1 MTSANVSKVTAGMTV
16 PTSASKKSGKDEQEA
31 VDFMSMLGNFAVN
44 NSQQNNPVT
53 FQVSDSASNKTAEY
67 EKLSTKDDRIP
78 KVIGKTDDADMQK
91 VDQAVEEFAKEV
103 QQEVKELLGVDDAQ
117 LEAAM
122 KELGLT
128 YQDLM
133 DPANLA
139 NLVMNLTGEED
150 QLGLLM
156 NADFQELMQDVEVLS
171 KNLLQELGMTPQEAA
186 EVFTQLE
193 QNAAQIT
200 DTEEIPQQITEE
212 VPRQITDTEEV
223 PQQIKEQEP
232 QQITEEVPRQIAD
245 TEEVPQQ
252 MQEVTDAQADVS
264 KVQQTDDT
272 QITEQKSQVEGLTE
286 TDAAATESVES
297 DVSVQNAEEPVVQE
311 VRVESDQTAS
321 QQEGQQEEA
330 PENSMTT
337 EDESSLLQQNDTTE
351 KSIFTEHTF
360 QQTVQTIRTDN
371 VTAAPTT
378 AAPQNVVF
386 DTLDVIR
393 QVSEFTRVMYQ
404 GDTTSMEMQLNP
416 ENLGKIYVQVTAKEG
431 VVTAHLAVQNE
442 IVKEALENQTIQLRE
457 NMNQQG
463 IKVEAVEVTIA
474 SHEFERNLEQNQQGS
489 AQDEQREQASKSSRR
504 NISMNQ
510 LDELSGL
517 MSEEE
522 MLVAKIMR
530 DNGNSVDFTA

>member
-1 MTSANVSKVTAGMTV
+1 MNSENVSKETAGMTV

-44 NSQQNNPVT
+44 HSQQNNPVT
-53 FQVSDSASNKTAEY
+53 FQVSDSTSNKTVEY

-78 KVIGKTDDADMQK
+78 KVTGKTDDADMQK

-133 DPANLA
+133 DPVNLA

-156 NADFQELMQDVEVLS
+156 NADFQELMQNVEVLS

-186 EVFTQLE
+186 EVFAQLE
-193 QNAAQIT
+193 QNAAQI
-200 DTEEIPQQITEE
+200 
-212 VPRQITDTEEV
+212 
-223 PQQIKEQEP
+223 
-232 QQITEEVPRQIAD
+232 

-252 MQEVTDAQADVS
+252 MQEVTDTQADVLQ
-264 KVQQTDDT
+264 VQQTDDV
-272 QITEQKSQVEGLTE
+272 QITEQKSQVTGLTE
-286 TDAAATESVES
+286 TNAAATESVES
-297 DVSVQNAEEPVVQE
+297 DGNVQNVEETVSQE
-311 VRVESDQTAS
+311 VRVENDQTAS

-337 EDESSLLQQNDTTE
+337 EDDASLLQQNDTTE

-371 VTAAPTT
+371 ITAAPTT
-378 AAPQNVVF
+378 AVPQNVVF
-386 DTLDVIR
+386 NTLDVIR

-489 AQDEQREQASKSSRR
+489 AQDEQREQASKSPRR

>member
-1 MTSANVSKVTAGMTV
+1 MTSANVSKVTTGMTV
-16 PTSASKKSGKDEQEA
+16 QTSASKKSGKDEQEA

-44 NSQQNNPVT
+44 HSQQNNPVT
-53 FQVSDSASNKTAEY
+53 FQVSDSTSNKTVEY

-78 KVIGKTDDADMQK
+78 KVTGKADDADMQK

-133 DPANLA
+133 DPVNLA

-156 NADFQELMQDVEVLS
+156 NADFQELMQNVEVLS

-186 EVFTQLE
+186 EVFAQLE
-193 QNAAQIT
+193 QNAAQI
-200 DTEEIPQQITEE
+200 
-212 VPRQITDTEEV
+212 
-223 PQQIKEQEP
+223 
-232 QQITEEVPRQIAD
+232 

-252 MQEVTDAQADVS
+252 MQEVTDTQADVL
-264 KVQQTDDT
+264 KVQQTDDV
-272 QITEQKSQVEGLTE
+272 QITEQKSQVTGLTE
-286 TDAAATESVES
+286 TNAAATESVES
-297 DVSVQNAEEPVVQE
+297 DGNVQNVEEPVSQE
-311 VRVESDQTAS
+311 VRVENDQTAS

-337 EDESSLLQQNDTTE
+337 EDDASLLQQNDTTE

-371 VTAAPTT
+371 ITAAPTT
-378 AAPQNVVF
+378 AVPQNVVF
-386 DTLDVIR
+386 NTLDVIR

-489 AQDEQREQASKSSRR
+489 AQDEQREQASKSPRR

>member
-16 PTSASKKSGKDEQEA
+16 QTSASKKSGKDEQEA

-44 NSQQNNPVT
+44 HSQQNNPVT
-53 FQVSDSASNKTAEY
+53 FQVSDSTSNKTVEY

-78 KVIGKTDDADMQK
+78 KVTGKTDDADMQK

-103 QQEVKELLGVDDAQ
+103 QKEVKELLGVDDAQ

-133 DPANLA
+133 DPVNLA

-156 NADFQELMQDVEVLS
+156 NADFQELMQNVEVLS
-171 KNLLQELGMTPQEAA
+171 KNLLQELGMTPQEVA
-186 EVFTQLE
+186 EVFAQLE
-193 QNAAQIT
+193 QNAAQI
-200 DTEEIPQQITEE
+200 
-212 VPRQITDTEEV
+212 
-223 PQQIKEQEP
+223 
-232 QQITEEVPRQIAD
+232 

-252 MQEVTDAQADVS
+252 MQEVTDTQADVL
-264 KVQQTDDT
+264 KVQQTDDV
-272 QITEQKSQVEGLTE
+272 QITEQKSQVTGLTE
-286 TDAAATESVES
+286 TNAAATESVES
-297 DVSVQNAEEPVVQE
+297 DGNVQNVEEPVSQE
-311 VRVESDQTAS
+311 VRVENDQTAS

-337 EDESSLLQQNDTTE
+337 EDDASLLQQNDTTE

-371 VTAAPTT
+371 ITAAPTT
-378 AAPQNVVF
+378 AVPQNVVF
-386 DTLDVIR
+386 NPLDVIR

-489 AQDEQREQASKSSRR
+489 AQDEQREQASKSPRR

>member
-78 KVIGKTDDADMQK
+78 KVTGKTGDADMQK

-133 DPANLA
+133 DPVNLA

-156 NADFQELMQDVEVLS
+156 NADFQELMQNVEVLS

-193 QNAAQIT
+193 QNVAQI
-200 DTEEIPQQITEE
+200 
-212 VPRQITDTEEV
+212 
-223 PQQIKEQEP
+223 
-232 QQITEEVPRQIAD
+232 

-252 MQEVTDAQADVS
+252 MQEVTDTQADVL
-264 KVQQTDDT
+264 KVQQTDDV
-272 QITEQKSQVEGLTE
+272 QITEQKSQVTGLTE
-286 TDAAATESVES
+286 TNAAATESVES
-297 DVSVQNAEEPVVQE
+297 DGNVQNVEEPVSQE
-311 VRVESDQTAS
+311 VRVENDQTAS

-337 EDESSLLQQNDTTE
+337 EDDASLLQQNDTTE

-371 VTAAPTT
+371 ITAAPTT
-378 AAPQNVVF
+378 AVPHNVVF
-386 DTLDVIR
+386 NTLDVIR

-489 AQDEQREQASKSSRR
+489 AQDEQREQASKSPRR

-510 LDELSGL
+510 LDEMSGL

>member
-16 PTSASKKSGKDEQEA
+16 QTSASKKSGKDEQEA

-44 NSQQNNPVT
+44 HSRQNNPVT
-53 FQVSDSASNKTAEY
+53 FQVSDSTSNKTVEY

-78 KVIGKTDDADMQK
+78 KVTGKTDDADMQK

-103 QQEVKELLGVDDAQ
+103 QKEVKELLGVDDAQ

-133 DPANLA
+133 DPVNLA

-156 NADFQELMQDVEVLS
+156 NADFQELMQNVEVLS
-171 KNLLQELGMTPQEAA
+171 KNLLQELGMTPQEVA
-186 EVFTQLE
+186 EVFAQLE
-193 QNAAQIT
+193 QNAAQI
-200 DTEEIPQQITEE
+200 
-212 VPRQITDTEEV
+212 
-223 PQQIKEQEP
+223 
-232 QQITEEVPRQIAD
+232 

-252 MQEVTDAQADVS
+252 MQEVTDTQADVL
-264 KVQQTDDT
+264 KVQQTDDV
-272 QITEQKSQVEGLTE
+272 QITEQKSQVTGLTE
-286 TDAAATESVES
+286 TNAAATESVES
-297 DVSVQNAEEPVVQE
+297 DGNVQNVEEPVSQE
-311 VRVESDQTAS
+311 VRVENDQTAS

-337 EDESSLLQQNDTTE
+337 EDDASLLQQNDTTE

-371 VTAAPTT
+371 ITAAPTT
-378 AAPQNVVF
+378 AVPQNVVF
-386 DTLDVIR
+386 NTLDVIR

-489 AQDEQREQASKSSRR
+489 AQDEQREQASKSPRR

>member
-16 PTSASKKSGKDEQEA
+16 QTSASKKSGKDEQEA

-44 NSQQNNPVT
+44 HSQQNNPVT
-53 FQVSDSASNKTAEY
+53 FQVSDSTSNKTVEY

-78 KVIGKTDDADMQK
+78 KVTGKTDDADMQK

-103 QQEVKELLGVDDAQ
+103 QKEGKELLGVDDAQ

-133 DPANLA
+133 DPVNLA

-156 NADFQELMQDVEVLS
+156 NADFQELMQNVEVLS
-171 KNLLQELGMTPQEAA
+171 KNLLQELGMTPQEVA
-186 EVFTQLE
+186 EVFAQLE
-193 QNAAQIT
+193 QNAAQI
-200 DTEEIPQQITEE
+200 
-212 VPRQITDTEEV
+212 
-223 PQQIKEQEP
+223 
-232 QQITEEVPRQIAD
+232 

-252 MQEVTDAQADVS
+252 MQEVTDTQADVL
-264 KVQQTDDT
+264 KVQQTDDV
-272 QITEQKSQVEGLTE
+272 QITEQKSQVTGLTE
-286 TDAAATESVES
+286 TNAAATESVES
-297 DVSVQNAEEPVVQE
+297 DGNVQNVEEPVSQE
-311 VRVESDQTAS
+311 VRVENDQTAS

-337 EDESSLLQQNDTTE
+337 EDDASLLQQNDTTE

-371 VTAAPTT
+371 ITAAPTT
-378 AAPQNVVF
+378 AVPQNVVF
-386 DTLDVIR
+386 NTLDVIR

-489 AQDEQREQASKSSRR
+489 AQDEQREQASKSPRR

>member
-16 PTSASKKSGKDEQEA
+16 QTSASKKSGKDEQEA

-53 FQVSDSASNKTAEY
+53 FQVSDSTSNKTVEY

-78 KVIGKTDDADMQK
+78 KVTGKTDDADMQK

-133 DPANLA
+133 DPVNLA

-156 NADFQELMQDVEVLS
+156 NADFQELMQNVEVLS

-186 EVFTQLE
+186 EVFAQLE
-193 QNAAQIT
+193 QNAAQI
-200 DTEEIPQQITEE
+200 
-212 VPRQITDTEEV
+212 
-223 PQQIKEQEP
+223 
-232 QQITEEVPRQIAD
+232 

-252 MQEVTDAQADVS
+252 MQEVTDTQADVL
-264 KVQQTDDT
+264 KVQQTDDV
-272 QITEQKSQVEGLTE
+272 QITEQKSQVTGLTE
-286 TDAAATESVES
+286 TNAAATESVES
-297 DVSVQNAEEPVVQE
+297 DGNVQNVEEPVSQE
-311 VRVESDQTAS
+311 VRVENDKTAS

-337 EDESSLLQQNDTTE
+337 EDDASLLQQNDTTE

-360 QQTVQTIRTDN
+360 QQTVQMIRTDN
-371 VTAAPTT
+371 ITAAPTT
-378 AAPQNVVF
+378 AVPQNVVF
-386 DTLDVIR
+386 NTLDVIR

-489 AQDEQREQASKSSRR
+489 AQDEQREQASKSPRR

>member
-16 PTSASKKSGKDEQEA
+16 QTSASKKSGKDEQEA

-44 NSQQNNPVT
+44 HSQQNNPVT
-53 FQVSDSASNKTAEY
+53 FQVSDSTSNKTVEY

-78 KVIGKTDDADMQK
+78 KVTGKTDDADMQK

-103 QQEVKELLGVDDAQ
+103 QKEVKELLGVDDAQ

-133 DPANLA
+133 DPVNLA

-156 NADFQELMQDVEVLS
+156 NADFQELMQNVEVLS
-171 KNLLQELGMTPQEAA
+171 KNLLQELGMTPQEVA
-186 EVFTQLE
+186 EVFAQLE
-193 QNAAQIT
+193 QNAAQI
-200 DTEEIPQQITEE
+200 
-212 VPRQITDTEEV
+212 
-223 PQQIKEQEP
+223 
-232 QQITEEVPRQIAD
+232 

-252 MQEVTDAQADVS
+252 MQEVTDTQADVL
-264 KVQQTDDT
+264 KVQQTDDV
-272 QITEQKSQVEGLTE
+272 QITEQKSQVTGLTE
-286 TDAAATESVES
+286 TNAAATESVES
-297 DVSVQNAEEPVVQE
+297 DGNVQNVEEPVSQE
-311 VRVESDQTAS
+311 VRVENDQTAS

-337 EDESSLLQQNDTTE
+337 EDDASLLQQNDTTE

-371 VTAAPTT
+371 ITAAPTT
-378 AAPQNVVF
+378 AVPQNVVF
-386 DTLDVIR
+386 NTLDVIR

-489 AQDEQREQASKSSRR
+489 AQDEQREQASNSPTR

>member
-16 PTSASKKSGKDEQEA
+16 QTSASKKSGKDEQEA

-44 NSQQNNPVT
+44 HSQQNNPVT
-53 FQVSDSASNKTAEY
+53 FQVSDSTSNKTVEY

-78 KVIGKTDDADMQK
+78 KVTGKTDDADMQK

-103 QQEVKELLGVDDAQ
+103 QKEVKEILGVDDAQ

-133 DPANLA
+133 DPVNLA

-156 NADFQELMQDVEVLS
+156 NADFQELMQNVEVLS
-171 KNLLQELGMTPQEAA
+171 KNLLQELGMTPQEVA
-186 EVFTQLE
+186 EVFAQLE
-193 QNAAQIT
+193 QNAAQI
-200 DTEEIPQQITEE
+200 
-212 VPRQITDTEEV
+212 
-223 PQQIKEQEP
+223 
-232 QQITEEVPRQIAD
+232 

-252 MQEVTDAQADVS
+252 MQEVTDTQADVL
-264 KVQQTDDT
+264 KVQQTDDV
-272 QITEQKSQVEGLTE
+272 QITEQKSQVTGLTE
-286 TDAAATESVES
+286 TNAAATESVES
-297 DVSVQNAEEPVVQE
+297 DGNVQNVEEPVSQE
-311 VRVESDQTAS
+311 VRVENDQTAS

-337 EDESSLLQQNDTTE
+337 EDDASLLQQNDTTE

-371 VTAAPTT
+371 ITAAPTT
-378 AAPQNVVF
+378 AVPQNVVF
-386 DTLDVIR
+386 NTLDVIR

-489 AQDEQREQASKSSRR
+489 AQDEQREQASKSPRR

>member
-16 PTSASKKSGKDEQEA
+16 QTSASKKSGKDEQEA

-44 NSQQNNPVT
+44 HSQQNNPVT
-53 FQVSDSASNKTAEY
+53 FQVSDSTSNKTVEY

-78 KVIGKTDDADMQK
+78 KVTGKTDDADMQK

-103 QQEVKELLGVDDAQ
+103 QKEVKELLGVDDAQ

-133 DPANLA
+133 DPVNLA

-156 NADFQELMQDVEVLS
+156 NADFQELMQNVEVLS
-171 KNLLQELGMTPQEAA
+171 KNLLQELGMTPQEVA
-186 EVFTQLE
+186 EVFAQLE
-193 QNAAQIT
+193 QNAAQI
-200 DTEEIPQQITEE
+200 
-212 VPRQITDTEEV
+212 
-223 PQQIKEQEP
+223 
-232 QQITEEVPRQIAD
+232 

-252 MQEVTDAQADVS
+252 MQEVTDTQADVL
-264 KVQQTDDT
+264 KVQQTDDV
-272 QITEQKSQVEGLTE
+272 QITEQKSQVTGLTE
-286 TDAAATESVES
+286 TNAAATESVES
-297 DVSVQNAEEPVVQE
+297 DGNVQNVEEPVSQE
-311 VRVESDQTAS
+311 VRVENDQTAS

-337 EDESSLLQQNDTTE
+337 EDDASLLQQNDTTE

-371 VTAAPTT
+371 ITAAPTT
-378 AAPQNVVF
+378 AVPQNVVF
-386 DTLDVIR
+386 NTLDVIR

-489 AQDEQREQASKSSRR
+489 AQDEQREQASKRPRR

>member
-16 PTSASKKSGKDEQEA
+16 QTSASKKSGKDEQEA

-78 KVIGKTDDADMQK
+78 KVTGKTGDADMQK

-133 DPANLA
+133 DPVNLA

-156 NADFQELMQDVEVLS
+156 NADFQELMQNVEVLS
-171 KNLLQELGMTPQEAA
+171 KNLLQELGMTPQEVA
-186 EVFTQLE
+186 EVFAQLE
-193 QNAAQIT
+193 QNAAQI
-200 DTEEIPQQITEE
+200 
-212 VPRQITDTEEV
+212 
-223 PQQIKEQEP
+223 
-232 QQITEEVPRQIAD
+232 

-252 MQEVTDAQADVS
+252 MQEVTDTQADVL
-264 KVQQTDDT
+264 KVQQTDDV
-272 QITEQKSQVEGLTE
+272 QITEQKSQVTGLTE
-286 TDAAATESVES
+286 TNAAATESVES
-297 DVSVQNAEEPVVQE
+297 DGNVQNVEEPVSQE
-311 VRVESDQTAS
+311 VRVENDQTAS

-337 EDESSLLQQNDTTE
+337 ENDASLLQQNDTTE

-371 VTAAPTT
+371 ITAAPTT
-378 AAPQNVVF
+378 AVPQNVVF
-386 DTLDVIR
+386 NTLDVIR

-489 AQDEQREQASKSSRR
+489 AQDEQREQASKSPRR

>member
-1 MTSANVSKVTAGMTV
+1 MTSANVSKVTTGMTV
-16 PTSASKKSGKDEQEA
+16 QTSASKKSGKDEQEA

-44 NSQQNNPVT
+44 HSQQNNPVT
-53 FQVSDSASNKTAEY
+53 FQVSDSTSNKTVEY

-78 KVIGKTDDADMQK
+78 KVTGKTDDADMQK

-133 DPANLA
+133 DPVNLA

-156 NADFQELMQDVEVLS
+156 NADFQELMQNVEVLS

-186 EVFTQLE
+186 EVFAQLE
-193 QNAAQIT
+193 QNAAQI
-200 DTEEIPQQITEE
+200 
-212 VPRQITDTEEV
+212 
-223 PQQIKEQEP
+223 
-232 QQITEEVPRQIAD
+232 

-252 MQEVTDAQADVS
+252 MQEVTDTQADVL
-264 KVQQTDDT
+264 KVQQTDDV
-272 QITEQKSQVEGLTE
+272 QITEQKSQVTGLTE
-286 TDAAATESVES
+286 TNAAATESVES
-297 DVSVQNAEEPVVQE
+297 DGNVQNVEEPVSQE
-311 VRVESDQTAS
+311 VPVENDQTAS
-321 QQEGQQEEA
+321 QQDGQQEEA

-337 EDESSLLQQNDTTE
+337 EEDASLLQQNDTTE

-371 VTAAPTT
+371 VVAAPTT
-378 AAPQNVVF
+378 AVPQNVVF
-386 DTLDVIR
+386 NTLDVIQ

-489 AQDEQREQASKSSRR
+489 AQDEQREQASKSPRR

>member
-44 NSQQNNPVT
+44 NSQQNNLVT
-53 FQVSDSASNKTAEY
+53 FQVSDNTSNKTVEY

-78 KVIGKTDDADMQK
+78 KVTGKTDDADMQK

-128 YQDLM
+128 YQDLT
-133 DPANLA
+133 DPVNLA

-156 NADFQELMQDVEVLS
+156 NADFQELMQNVEVLS
-171 KNLLQELGMTPQEAA
+171 KNLLQELGMTLQEAA
-186 EVFTQLE
+186 EVFAQLE
-193 QNAAQIT
+193 QNAAQI
-200 DTEEIPQQITEE
+200 
-212 VPRQITDTEEV
+212 
-223 PQQIKEQEP
+223 
-232 QQITEEVPRQIAD
+232 

-252 MQEVTDAQADVS
+252 MQEVTDTQADVL
-264 KVQQTDDT
+264 KVQQTDDV
-272 QITEQKSQVEGLTE
+272 QITEQKSQVTGLTE
-286 TDAAATESVES
+286 TNAAATESVES
-297 DVSVQNAEEPVVQE
+297 DGNVQNVEEPVSQE
-311 VRVESDQTAS
+311 VRVENDQTAS

-337 EDESSLLQQNDTTE
+337 EDDASLLQQNDTTE

-371 VTAAPTT
+371 ITAAPTT
-378 AAPQNVVF
+378 AVPQNVVF
-386 DTLDVIR
+386 NTLDVIR

-489 AQDEQREQASKSSRR
+489 AQDEQREQASKSPRR

>member
-16 PTSASKKSGKDEQEA
+16 QTSASKKSGKDEQEA

-44 NSQQNNPVT
+44 HSQQNNPVT
-53 FQVSDSASNKTAEY
+53 FQVSDNTSNKTVEY

-78 KVIGKTDDADMQK
+78 KVTGKTDDADMQK

-133 DPANLA
+133 DPVNLA

-156 NADFQELMQDVEVLS
+156 NADFQELMQNVEVLS

-186 EVFTQLE
+186 EVFAQLE
-193 QNAAQIT
+193 QNAAQI
-200 DTEEIPQQITEE
+200 
-212 VPRQITDTEEV
+212 
-223 PQQIKEQEP
+223 
-232 QQITEEVPRQIAD
+232 

-252 MQEVTDAQADVS
+252 MQEVTDTQADVL
-264 KVQQTDDT
+264 KVQQTDDV
-272 QITEQKSQVEGLTE
+272 QITEQKSQVTGLTE
-286 TDAAATESVES
+286 TNAAATESVES
-297 DVSVQNAEEPVVQE
+297 DGNVQNVEEPVSQE
-311 VRVESDQTAS
+311 VRVENDQTAS

-330 PENSMTT
+330 PENCMTT
-337 EDESSLLQQNDTTE
+337 EDNASLLQQNDTTE

-371 VTAAPTT
+371 ITAAPTT
-378 AAPQNVVF
+378 TVPQNVVF
-386 DTLDVIR
+386 NTLDVIR

-489 AQDEQREQASKSSRR
+489 AQDEQREQASKSPRR

>member
-53 FQVSDSASNKTAEY
+53 FQVSDSASNKTVEY

-78 KVIGKTDDADMQK
+78 KVTGKTDDADMQK

-156 NADFQELMQDVEVLS
+156 NADFQELMQNVEVLS

-193 QNAAQIT
+193 QNVA
-200 DTEEIPQQITEE
+200 QITEE
-212 VPRQITDTEEV
+212 VP
-223 PQQIKEQEP
+223 QQ
-232 QQITEEVPRQIAD
+232 V
-245 TEEVPQQ
+245 
-252 MQEVTDAQADVS
+252 QEVTDTQAEVLQ
-264 KVQQTDDT
+264 VQQTDDV
-272 QITEQKSQVEGLTE
+272 QATEQKSQVTGM
-286 TDAAATESVES
+286 TDINAATAEAVEN
-297 DVSVQNAEEPVVQE
+297 DANLQNVEEPVVQE
-311 VRVESDQTAS
+311 VRVENDQTAS
-321 QQEGQQEEA
+321 QQDGQQEEA

-337 EDESSLLQQNDTTE
+337 EEDASLLQQNDTTE

-371 VTAAPTT
+371 VVAAPTT

-474 SHEFERNLEQNQQGS
+474 SHEFERNLEQNQQGN
-489 AQDEQREQASKSSRR
+489 AQDEQREQASKSQRR

-510 LDELSGL
+510 LDEMSGL

>member
-16 PTSASKKSGKDEQEA
+16 QTSATKKSGKDEQEA

-44 NSQQNNPVT
+44 HSQQNNPVT
-53 FQVSDSASNKTAEY
+53 FQVSDSTSNKTVEY

-78 KVIGKTDDADMQK
+78 KVTGKTDDADMQK

-133 DPANLA
+133 DPVNLA

-156 NADFQELMQDVEVLS
+156 NADFQELMQNVEVLS

-186 EVFTQLE
+186 EVFAQLE
-193 QNAAQIT
+193 QNAAQI
-200 DTEEIPQQITEE
+200 
-212 VPRQITDTEEV
+212 
-223 PQQIKEQEP
+223 
-232 QQITEEVPRQIAD
+232 

-252 MQEVTDAQADVS
+252 MQEVTDTQADVL
-264 KVQQTDDT
+264 KVQQTDDV
-272 QITEQKSQVEGLTE
+272 QITEQKSQVTGLTE
-286 TDAAATESVES
+286 TNAAATESVES
-297 DVSVQNAEEPVVQE
+297 DGNVQNVEEPVSQE
-311 VRVESDQTAS
+311 VRVENDQTAS

-337 EDESSLLQQNDTTE
+337 EDDASLLQQNDTTE

-371 VTAAPTT
+371 ITAAPTT
-378 AAPQNVVF
+378 AVPQNVVF
-386 DTLDVIR
+386 NTLDVIR

-489 AQDEQREQASKSSRR
+489 AQDEQREQASKSPRR

>member
-53 FQVSDSASNKTAEY
+53 FQVSDNTSNKTVEY

-78 KVIGKTDDADMQK
+78 KVTGKTDDADMQK

-128 YQDLM
+128 YQDLT
-133 DPANLA
+133 DPVNLA

-156 NADFQELMQDVEVLS
+156 NADFQELMQNVEVLS

-186 EVFTQLE
+186 EVFAQLE

-200 DTEEIPQQITEE
+200 E
-212 VPRQITDTEEV
+212 
-223 PQQIKEQEP
+223 K
-232 QQITEEVPRQIAD
+232 
-245 TEEVPQQ
+245 VPQQ
-252 MQEVTDAQADVS
+252 MQEVTDTQADVL
-264 KVQQTDDT
+264 KVQQTDDV
-272 QITEQKSQVEGLTE
+272 QITEQKSQVTGLTE
-286 TDAAATESVES
+286 TNAAATESVES
-297 DVSVQNAEEPVVQE
+297 DGNVQNVEEPVSQE
-311 VRVESDQTAS
+311 VRVENDQTAS

-337 EDESSLLQQNDTTE
+337 EDDASLLQQNDTTE

-371 VTAAPTT
+371 ITAAPTT
-378 AAPQNVVF
+378 AVPQNVVF
-386 DTLDVIR
+386 NTLDVIR

-489 AQDEQREQASKSSRR
+489 AQDEQREQASKSPRR

>member
-53 FQVSDSASNKTAEY
+53 FQVSDSASNKTVEY

-78 KVIGKTDDADMQK
+78 KVTGKTDDADMQK

-133 DPANLA
+133 DPVNLA

-156 NADFQELMQDVEVLS
+156 NADFQELMQNVEVLS

-186 EVFTQLE
+186 EVFAQLE
-193 QNAAQIT
+193 QNAAQI
-200 DTEEIPQQITEE
+200 
-212 VPRQITDTEEV
+212 
-223 PQQIKEQEP
+223 
-232 QQITEEVPRQIAD
+232 

-252 MQEVTDAQADVS
+252 MQEVTDTQADVL
-264 KVQQTDDT
+264 KVQQTDDV
-272 QITEQKSQVEGLTE
+272 QITEQKSQVTGLTE
-286 TDAAATESVES
+286 TNAAATESVES
-297 DVSVQNAEEPVVQE
+297 DGNVQNVEEPVSQE
-311 VRVESDQTAS
+311 VRVENDQTAS

-337 EDESSLLQQNDTTE
+337 EDDTSLLQQNDTTE

-371 VTAAPTT
+371 ITAAPTT
-378 AAPQNVVF
+378 AVPHNVVF
-386 DTLDVIR
+386 NTLDVIR

-489 AQDEQREQASKSSRR
+489 AQDEQREQASKSPRR

>member
-16 PTSASKKSGKDEQEA
+16 QTSASKKSGKDEQEA

-44 NSQQNNPVT
+44 HSQQNNPVT
-53 FQVSDSASNKTAEY
+53 FQVSDSTSNKTVEY

-78 KVIGKTDDADMQK
+78 KVTGKTDDADMQK

-133 DPANLA
+133 DPVNLA

-156 NADFQELMQDVEVLS
+156 NADFQELMQNVEVLS
-171 KNLLQELGMTPQEAA
+171 KNLLQELGMTPQEVA
-186 EVFTQLE
+186 EVFAQLE
-193 QNAAQIT
+193 QNAAQI
-200 DTEEIPQQITEE
+200 
-212 VPRQITDTEEV
+212 
-223 PQQIKEQEP
+223 
-232 QQITEEVPRQIAD
+232 

-252 MQEVTDAQADVS
+252 MQEVTDTQADVL
-264 KVQQTDDT
+264 KVQQTDDV
-272 QITEQKSQVEGLTE
+272 QITEQKSQVTGLTE
-286 TDAAATESVES
+286 TNAAATESVES
-297 DVSVQNAEEPVVQE
+297 DGNVQNVEEPVSQE
-311 VRVESDQTAS
+311 VRVENNQTAS

-337 EDESSLLQQNDTTE
+337 EDDASLLQQNDTTE

-371 VTAAPTT
+371 ITAAPTT
-378 AAPQNVVF
+378 AVPQNVVF
-386 DTLDVIR
+386 NTLDVIR

-474 SHEFERNLEQNQQGS
+474 SHEFERNLEQNQQGN
-489 AQDEQREQASKSSRR
+489 AQDEQREQASKSPRR

-510 LDELSGL
+510 LDEMSGL

-530 DNGNSVDFTA
+530 DNGNSVDFIA

>member
-16 PTSASKKSGKDEQEA
+16 QTSASKKSGKDEQEA

-44 NSQQNNPVT
+44 HSQQNNPVT
-53 FQVSDSASNKTAEY
+53 FQVSDSTSNKTVEY

-78 KVIGKTDDADMQK
+78 KVTGKTDDADMQK
-91 VDQAVEEFAKEV
+91 VDQAVEEFAK
-103 QQEVKELLGVDDAQ
+103 EVKELLGVDDAQ

-133 DPANLA
+133 DPVNLA

-156 NADFQELMQDVEVLS
+156 NADFQELMQNVEVLS
-171 KNLLQELGMTPQEAA
+171 KNLLQELGMTPQEVA
-186 EVFTQLE
+186 EVFAQLE
-193 QNAAQIT
+193 QNAAQI
-200 DTEEIPQQITEE
+200 
-212 VPRQITDTEEV
+212 
-223 PQQIKEQEP
+223 
-232 QQITEEVPRQIAD
+232 

-252 MQEVTDAQADVS
+252 MQEVTDTQADVL
-264 KVQQTDDT
+264 KVQQTDDV
-272 QITEQKSQVEGLTE
+272 QITEQKSQVTGLTE
-286 TDAAATESVES
+286 TNAAATESVES
-297 DVSVQNAEEPVVQE
+297 DGNVQNVEEPVSQE
-311 VRVESDQTAS
+311 VRVENDQTAS

-337 EDESSLLQQNDTTE
+337 EDDASLLQQNDTTE

-371 VTAAPTT
+371 ITAAPTT
-378 AAPQNVVF
+378 AVPQNVVF
-386 DTLDVIR
+386 NTLDVIR

-489 AQDEQREQASKSSRR
+489 AQDEQREQASKSPRR

>member
-16 PTSASKKSGKDEQEA
+16 QTSASKKSGKDEQEA

-44 NSQQNNPVT
+44 HSQQNNPVT
-53 FQVSDSASNKTAEY
+53 FQVPDSTSNKTAEY

-78 KVIGKTDDADMQK
+78 KVTGKTGDADMQK

-133 DPANLA
+133 DPVNLA

-156 NADFQELMQDVEVLS
+156 NADFQELMQNVEVLS

-186 EVFTQLE
+186 EVFAQLE
-193 QNAAQIT
+193 QNAAQI
-200 DTEEIPQQITEE
+200 
-212 VPRQITDTEEV
+212 
-223 PQQIKEQEP
+223 
-232 QQITEEVPRQIAD
+232 

-252 MQEVTDAQADVS
+252 MQEVTDTQADVL
-264 KVQQTDDT
+264 KVQQTDDV
-272 QITEQKSQVEGLTE
+272 QITEQKSQVTGLTE
-286 TDAAATESVES
+286 TNAAATESVES
-297 DVSVQNAEEPVVQE
+297 DGNVQNVEEPVSQE
-311 VRVESDQTAS
+311 VRVENDQTAS

-337 EDESSLLQQNDTTE
+337 EDDASLLQQNDTTE

-371 VTAAPTT
+371 ITAAPTT
-378 AAPQNVVF
+378 AVPQNVVF
-386 DTLDVIR
+386 NTLDVIR

-442 IVKEALENQTIQLRE
+442 IVKEALENPTIQLRE

-489 AQDEQREQASKSSRR
+489 AQDEQREQASKSPRR

>member
-1 MTSANVSKVTAGMTV
+1 M
-16 PTSASKKSGKDEQEA
+16 
-31 VDFMSMLGNFAVN
+31 
-44 NSQQNNPVT
+44 T

-78 KVIGKTDDADMQK
+78 KVTGKTGDADMQK

-133 DPANLA
+133 DPVNLA

-156 NADFQELMQDVEVLS
+156 NADFQELMQNVEVLS
-171 KNLLQELGMTPQEAA
+171 KNLLQELGMTPQEVA
-186 EVFTQLE
+186 EVFAQLE
-193 QNAAQIT
+193 QNAAQI
-200 DTEEIPQQITEE
+200 
-212 VPRQITDTEEV
+212 
-223 PQQIKEQEP
+223 
-232 QQITEEVPRQIAD
+232 

-252 MQEVTDAQADVS
+252 MQEVTDTQADVL
-264 KVQQTDDT
+264 KVQQTDDV
-272 QITEQKSQVEGLTE
+272 QITEQKSQVTGLTE
-286 TDAAATESVES
+286 TNAAATESVES
-297 DVSVQNAEEPVVQE
+297 DGNVQNVEEPVSQE
-311 VRVESDQTAS
+311 VRVENDQTAS

-337 EDESSLLQQNDTTE
+337 EDDASLLQQNDTTE

-371 VTAAPTT
+371 ITAAPTT
-378 AAPQNVVF
+378 AVPQNVVF
-386 DTLDVIR
+386 NTLDVIR

-489 AQDEQREQASKSSRR
+489 AQDEQREQASKSPRR

>member
-53 FQVSDSASNKTAEY
+53 FQVSDNTSNKTVEY

-78 KVIGKTDDADMQK
+78 KVTGKTDDADMQK

-128 YQDLM
+128 YQDLT
-133 DPANLA
+133 DPVNLA

-156 NADFQELMQDVEVLS
+156 NADFQELMQNVEVLS
-171 KNLLQELGMTPQEAA
+171 KNLLQELGMTPQEVA
-186 EVFTQLE
+186 EVFAQLE
-193 QNAAQIT
+193 QNAAQI
-200 DTEEIPQQITEE
+200 
-212 VPRQITDTEEV
+212 
-223 PQQIKEQEP
+223 
-232 QQITEEVPRQIAD
+232 

-252 MQEVTDAQADVS
+252 MQEVTDTQADVL
-264 KVQQTDDT
+264 KVQQTDDV
-272 QITEQKSQVEGLTE
+272 QITEQKSQVTGLTE
-286 TDAAATESVES
+286 TNAAATESVES
-297 DVSVQNAEEPVVQE
+297 DGNVQNVEEPVSQE
-311 VRVESDQTAS
+311 VRVENDQTAS

-337 EDESSLLQQNDTTE
+337 EDDASLLQQNDTTE

-371 VTAAPTT
+371 ITAAPTT
-378 AAPQNVVF
+378 AVPQNVVF
-386 DTLDVIR
+386 NTLDVIR

-489 AQDEQREQASKSSRR
+489 AQDEQREQASKSPRR

>member
-16 PTSASKKSGKDEQEA
+16 QTSASKKSGKDEQEA

-44 NSQQNNPVT
+44 HSQQNNPVT
-53 FQVSDSASNKTAEY
+53 FQVSDSTSNKTVEY

-78 KVIGKTDDADMQK
+78 KVTGKTDDADMQK

-103 QQEVKELLGVDDAQ
+103 QKEVKELLGVDDAQ

-133 DPANLA
+133 DPVNLA

-156 NADFQELMQDVEVLS
+156 NADFQELMQNVEVLS
-171 KNLLQELGMTPQEAA
+171 KNLLQELGMTPQEVA
-186 EVFTQLE
+186 EVFAQLE
-193 QNAAQIT
+193 QNVAQI
-200 DTEEIPQQITEE
+200 
-212 VPRQITDTEEV
+212 
-223 PQQIKEQEP
+223 
-232 QQITEEVPRQIAD
+232 

-252 MQEVTDAQADVS
+252 MQEVTDTQADVL
-264 KVQQTDDT
+264 KVQQTDDV
-272 QITEQKSQVEGLTE
+272 QITEQKSQVTGLTE
-286 TDAAATESVES
+286 TNAAATESVES
-297 DVSVQNAEEPVVQE
+297 DGNVQNVEEPVSQE
-311 VRVESDQTAS
+311 VRVENDQTAS

-337 EDESSLLQQNDTTE
+337 EDDASLLQQNDTTE

-371 VTAAPTT
+371 ITAAPTT
-378 AAPQNVVF
+378 AVPQNVVF
-386 DTLDVIR
+386 NTLDVIR

-489 AQDEQREQASKSSRR
+489 AQDEQREQASKSPRR

>member
-16 PTSASKKSGKDEQEA
+16 QTSASKKSGKDEQEA

-44 NSQQNNPVT
+44 HSQQNNPVT
-53 FQVSDSASNKTAEY
+53 FQVSDSTSNKTVEY

-78 KVIGKTDDADMQK
+78 KVTGKTDDADMQK

-103 QQEVKELLGVDDAQ
+103 QKEVKELLGVDDAQ

-133 DPANLA
+133 DPVNLA

-156 NADFQELMQDVEVLS
+156 NADFQELMQNVEVLS
-171 KNLLQELGMTPQEAA
+171 KNLLQELGMTPQEVA
-186 EVFTQLE
+186 EVFAQLE
-193 QNAAQIT
+193 QNAAQI
-200 DTEEIPQQITEE
+200 
-212 VPRQITDTEEV
+212 
-223 PQQIKEQEP
+223 
-232 QQITEEVPRQIAD
+232 

-252 MQEVTDAQADVS
+252 MQEVTDTQADVL
-264 KVQQTDDT
+264 KVQQTDDV
-272 QITEQKSQVEGLTE
+272 QITEQKSQVTGLTE
-286 TDAAATESVES
+286 TNAAATESVES
-297 DVSVQNAEEPVVQE
+297 DGNVQNVEEPVSQE
-311 VRVESDQTAS
+311 VRVENDQTAS

-337 EDESSLLQQNDTTE
+337 EDDASLLQQNDTTE

-371 VTAAPTT
+371 ITAAPTT
-378 AAPQNVVF
+378 AVPQNVVF
-386 DTLDVIR
+386 NTLDVIR

-489 AQDEQREQASKSSRR
+489 AQD
-504 NISMNQ
+504 NQ

>member
-16 PTSASKKSGKDEQEA
+16 QTSASKKSGKDEQEA

-44 NSQQNNPVT
+44 HSQQNNPVT
-53 FQVSDSASNKTAEY
+53 FQVSDSTSNKTVEY

-78 KVIGKTDDADMQK
+78 KVTGKTDDADMQK

-133 DPANLA
+133 DPVNLA

-156 NADFQELMQDVEVLS
+156 NADFQELMQNVEVLS

-186 EVFTQLE
+186 EVFAQLE
-193 QNAAQIT
+193 QNAAQI
-200 DTEEIPQQITEE
+200 
-212 VPRQITDTEEV
+212 
-223 PQQIKEQEP
+223 
-232 QQITEEVPRQIAD
+232 

-252 MQEVTDAQADVS
+252 MQEVTDTQADVL
-264 KVQQTDDT
+264 KVQQTDDV
-272 QITEQKSQVEGLTE
+272 QITEQKSQVTGLTE
-286 TDAAATESVES
+286 TNAAATESVES
-297 DVSVQNAEEPVVQE
+297 DGNVQNVEETVSQE
-311 VRVESDQTAS
+311 VRVENDQTAS

-337 EDESSLLQQNDTTE
+337 EDDASLLQQNDTTE

-371 VTAAPTT
+371 ITAAPTT
-378 AAPQNVVF
+378 AVPQNVVF
-386 DTLDVIR
+386 NTLDVIR

-489 AQDEQREQASKSSRR
+489 AQDEQREQASKSPRR

-510 LDELSGL
+510 LDELYGL
-517 MSEEE
+517 LSEEE

>member
-1 MTSANVSKVTAGMTV
+1 M
-16 PTSASKKSGKDEQEA
+16 
-31 VDFMSMLGNFAVN
+31 
-44 NSQQNNPVT
+44 
-53 FQVSDSASNKTAEY
+53 
-67 EKLSTKDDRIP
+67 
-78 KVIGKTDDADMQK
+78 
-91 VDQAVEEFAKEV
+91 
-103 QQEVKELLGVDDAQ
+103 
-117 LEAAM
+117 
-122 KELGLT
+122 
-128 YQDLM
+128 
-133 DPANLA
+133 
-139 NLVMNLTGEED
+139 
-150 QLGLLM
+150 
-156 NADFQELMQDVEVLS
+156 
-171 KNLLQELGMTPQEAA
+171 
-186 EVFTQLE
+186 
-193 QNAAQIT
+193 
-200 DTEEIPQQITEE
+200 
-212 VPRQITDTEEV
+212 
-223 PQQIKEQEP
+223 
-232 QQITEEVPRQIAD
+232 
-245 TEEVPQQ
+245 
-252 MQEVTDAQADVS
+252 
-264 KVQQTDDT
+264 
-272 QITEQKSQVEGLTE
+272 
-286 TDAAATESVES
+286 
-297 DVSVQNAEEPVVQE
+297 EEPVSQE
-311 VRVESDQTAS
+311 MRVENDQTAS

-337 EDESSLLQQNDTTE
+337 EDDTSLLQQNDTTE

-360 QQTVQTIRTDN
+360 RQTVQTIRTDN
-371 VTAAPTT
+371 VVAAPTT

-474 SHEFERNLEQNQQGS
+474 SHEFERNLEQNQQGN
-489 AQDEQREQASKSSRR
+489 AQDEQREQASKSQRR

-510 LDELSGL
+510 LDEMSGL

>member
-16 PTSASKKSGKDEQEA
+16 QTSASKKSGKDEQEA

-44 NSQQNNPVT
+44 HSQQNNPVT
-53 FQVSDSASNKTAEY
+53 FQVSDNTSNKTVEY

-78 KVIGKTDDADMQK
+78 KVTGKTDDADMQK

-133 DPANLA
+133 DPVNLA

-156 NADFQELMQDVEVLS
+156 NADFQELMQNVEVLS

-186 EVFTQLE
+186 EVFAQLE
-193 QNAAQIT
+193 QNAAQI
-200 DTEEIPQQITEE
+200 
-212 VPRQITDTEEV
+212 
-223 PQQIKEQEP
+223 
-232 QQITEEVPRQIAD
+232 

-252 MQEVTDAQADVS
+252 MQEVTDTQADVL
-264 KVQQTDDT
+264 KVQQTDDV
-272 QITEQKSQVEGLTE
+272 QITEQKSQVTGLTE
-286 TDAAATESVES
+286 TNAAATESIES
-297 DVSVQNAEEPVVQE
+297 DGNVQNVEEPVSQE
-311 VRVESDQTAS
+311 VRVENDQTAS

-337 EDESSLLQQNDTTE
+337 EDDASLLQQNDTTE

-371 VTAAPTT
+371 ITAAPTT
-378 AAPQNVVF
+378 AVPQNVVF
-386 DTLDVIR
+386 NTLDVIR

-489 AQDEQREQASKSSRR
+489 AQDEQREQASKSPRR

-510 LDELSGL
+510 LDEMSGL

>member
-16 PTSASKKSGKDEQEA
+16 QTSASKKSGKDEQEA

-44 NSQQNNPVT
+44 HSQQNNPVT
-53 FQVSDSASNKTAEY
+53 FQVSDSTSNKTVEY

-78 KVIGKTDDADMQK
+78 KVTGKTDDADMQK

-133 DPANLA
+133 DPVNLA

-156 NADFQELMQDVEVLS
+156 NADFQELMQNVEVLS

-186 EVFTQLE
+186 EVFAQLE
-193 QNAAQIT
+193 QNAAQI
-200 DTEEIPQQITEE
+200 
-212 VPRQITDTEEV
+212 
-223 PQQIKEQEP
+223 
-232 QQITEEVPRQIAD
+232 

-252 MQEVTDAQADVS
+252 MQEVTDTQADVL
-264 KVQQTDDT
+264 KVQQTDDV
-272 QITEQKSQVEGLTE
+272 QITEQKSQVTGLTE
-286 TDAAATESVES
+286 TNAAATESVES
-297 DVSVQNAEEPVVQE
+297 DGNVQNVEETFSQE
-311 VRVESDQTAS
+311 VRVENDQTAS

-337 EDESSLLQQNDTTE
+337 EDDASLLQQNDTTE

-371 VTAAPTT
+371 ITAAPTT
-378 AAPQNVVF
+378 AVPQNVVF
-386 DTLDVIR
+386 NTLDVIR

-489 AQDEQREQASKSSRR
+489 AQDEQREQASKSPRR

>member
-1 MTSANVSKVTAGMTV
+1 M
-16 PTSASKKSGKDEQEA
+16 QEA

-53 FQVSDSASNKTAEY
+53 FQVSDSASNKTVEY

-78 KVIGKTDDADMQK
+78 KVTGKTDDADMQK

-133 DPANLA
+133 DPVNLA

-156 NADFQELMQDVEVLS
+156 NADFQELMQNVEVLS

-186 EVFTQLE
+186 EVFAQLE
-193 QNAAQIT
+193 QNAAQI
-200 DTEEIPQQITEE
+200 
-212 VPRQITDTEEV
+212 
-223 PQQIKEQEP
+223 
-232 QQITEEVPRQIAD
+232 

-252 MQEVTDAQADVS
+252 MQEVTDTQADVL
-264 KVQQTDDT
+264 KVQQTDDV
-272 QITEQKSQVEGLTE
+272 QITEQKSQVTGLTE
-286 TDAAATESVES
+286 TNAAATESVES
-297 DVSVQNAEEPVVQE
+297 DGNVQNVEEPVSQE
-311 VRVESDQTAS
+311 VRVENDQTAS

-337 EDESSLLQQNDTTE
+337 EDDASLLQQNDTTE

-371 VTAAPTT
+371 ITAAPTT
-378 AAPQNVVF
+378 AVPHNVVF
-386 DTLDVIR
+386 NTLDVIR

-489 AQDEQREQASKSSRR
+489 AQDEQREQASKSPRR

>member
-1 MTSANVSKVTAGMTV
+1 MTSANVSKVTTGMTV
-16 PTSASKKSGKDEQEA
+16 QTSASKKSGKDEQEA

-44 NSQQNNPVT
+44 HSQQNNPVT

-78 KVIGKTDDADMQK
+78 KVTGKTGDADMQK

-133 DPANLA
+133 DPVNLA

-156 NADFQELMQDVEVLS
+156 NADFQKLMQNVEVLS

-186 EVFTQLE
+186 EVFAQLE
-193 QNAAQIT
+193 QNAAQI
-200 DTEEIPQQITEE
+200 
-212 VPRQITDTEEV
+212 
-223 PQQIKEQEP
+223 
-232 QQITEEVPRQIAD
+232 

-252 MQEVTDAQADVS
+252 MQEVTDTQADVL
-264 KVQQTDDT
+264 KVQQTDDV
-272 QITEQKSQVEGLTE
+272 QITEQKSQVTGLTE
-286 TDAAATESVES
+286 TNAAATESVES
-297 DVSVQNAEEPVVQE
+297 DGNVQNVEEPVSQE
-311 VRVESDQTAS
+311 VRVENDQTAS

-337 EDESSLLQQNDTTE
+337 EDDASLLQQNDTTE

-371 VTAAPTT
+371 ITAAPTT
-378 AAPQNVVF
+378 AVPQNVVF
-386 DTLDVIR
+386 NTLDVIR

-489 AQDEQREQASKSSRR
+489 AQDEQREQASKSPRR

>member
-16 PTSASKKSGKDEQEA
+16 QTSASKKSGKDEQEA

-44 NSQQNNPVT
+44 HSQQNNLVT
-53 FQVSDSASNKTAEY
+53 FQVSDNTSNKTVEY

-78 KVIGKTDDADMQK
+78 KVTGKTDDADMQK

-133 DPANLA
+133 DPVNLA

-156 NADFQELMQDVEVLS
+156 NADFQELMQNVEVLS
-171 KNLLQELGMTPQEAA
+171 KNLLQELGMTPQEVA
-186 EVFTQLE
+186 EVFAQLE
-193 QNAAQIT
+193 QNAAQI
-200 DTEEIPQQITEE
+200 
-212 VPRQITDTEEV
+212 
-223 PQQIKEQEP
+223 
-232 QQITEEVPRQIAD
+232 

-252 MQEVTDAQADVS
+252 MQEVTDTQADVL
-264 KVQQTDDT
+264 KVQQTDDV
-272 QITEQKSQVEGLTE
+272 QITEQKSQVTGLTE
-286 TDAAATESVES
+286 TNAAATESVES
-297 DVSVQNAEEPVVQE
+297 DGNVQNVEEPVSQE
-311 VRVESDQTAS
+311 VRVENDQTAS

-337 EDESSLLQQNDTTE
+337 EDDASLLQQNDTTE

-371 VTAAPTT
+371 ITAAPTT
-378 AAPQNVVF
+378 AVPQNVVF
-386 DTLDVIR
+386 NTLDVIR

-489 AQDEQREQASKSSRR
+489 AQDEQREQASKSPRR

>member
-16 PTSASKKSGKDEQEA
+16 QTSASKKSGKDEQEA

-53 FQVSDSASNKTAEY
+53 FQVSDNTSNKTVEY

-78 KVIGKTDDADMQK
+78 KVTGKTDDADMQK

-122 KELGLT
+122 KELGLI
-128 YQDLM
+128 YQDLT
-133 DPANLA
+133 DPVNLA

-156 NADFQELMQDVEVLS
+156 NADFQELMQNVEVLS

-186 EVFTQLE
+186 EVFAQLE
-193 QNAAQIT
+193 QNAAQI
-200 DTEEIPQQITEE
+200 
-212 VPRQITDTEEV
+212 
-223 PQQIKEQEP
+223 
-232 QQITEEVPRQIAD
+232 

-252 MQEVTDAQADVS
+252 MQEVTDTQADVL
-264 KVQQTDDT
+264 KVQQTDDV
-272 QITEQKSQVEGLTE
+272 QITEQKSQVTGLTE
-286 TDAAATESVES
+286 TNAAATESVES
-297 DVSVQNAEEPVVQE
+297 DGNVQNVEEPVSQE
-311 VRVESDQTAS
+311 VRVENDQTAS

-337 EDESSLLQQNDTTE
+337 EDDASLLQQNDTTE

-371 VTAAPTT
+371 ITAAPTT
-378 AAPQNVVF
+378 AVPQNVVF
-386 DTLDVIR
+386 NTLDVIR

-489 AQDEQREQASKSSRR
+489 AQDEQREQASKSPRR

>member
-16 PTSASKKSGKDEQEA
+16 QTSASKKSGKDEQEA

-44 NSQQNNPVT
+44 HSQQNNPAT
-53 FQVSDSASNKTAEY
+53 FQVSDSTSNKTVEY

-78 KVIGKTDDADMQK
+78 KVTGKTDDADMQK

-133 DPANLA
+133 DPVNLA

-156 NADFQELMQDVEVLS
+156 NADFQELMQNVEVLS
-171 KNLLQELGMTPQEAA
+171 KNLLQELGMTPQEVA
-186 EVFTQLE
+186 EVFAQLE

-200 DTEEIPQQITEE
+200 
-212 VPRQITDTEEV
+212 EEV
-223 PQQIKEQEP
+223 PQK
-232 QQITEEVPRQIAD
+232 
-245 TEEVPQQ
+245 
-252 MQEVTDAQADVS
+252 MQEVTDTQADVL
-264 KVQQTDDT
+264 KVQQTDDV
-272 QITEQKSQVEGLTE
+272 QITEQKSQVTGLTE
-286 TDAAATESVES
+286 TNAAATESVES
-297 DVSVQNAEEPVVQE
+297 DGNVQNVEEPVSQE
-311 VRVESDQTAS
+311 VRVENDQTAS

-337 EDESSLLQQNDTTE
+337 EDDASLLQQNDTTE

-371 VTAAPTT
+371 ITAAPTT
-378 AAPQNVVF
+378 AVPQNVVF
-386 DTLDVIR
+386 NTLDVIR

-489 AQDEQREQASKSSRR
+489 AQDEQREQASKSPRR

>member
-16 PTSASKKSGKDEQEA
+16 QTSASKKSGKDEQEA

-44 NSQQNNPVT
+44 HSQQNNPVT
-53 FQVSDSASNKTAEY
+53 FQVSDSTSNKTVEY

-78 KVIGKTDDADMQK
+78 KVTGKTDDADMQK

-103 QQEVKELLGVDDAQ
+103 QKEVKELLGVDDAQ

-133 DPANLA
+133 DPVNLA

-156 NADFQELMQDVEVLS
+156 NADFQELMQNVEVLS
-171 KNLLQELGMTPQEAA
+171 KNLLQELGMTPQEVA
-186 EVFTQLE
+186 EVFAQLE
-193 QNAAQIT
+193 QNAAQI
-200 DTEEIPQQITEE
+200 
-212 VPRQITDTEEV
+212 
-223 PQQIKEQEP
+223 
-232 QQITEEVPRQIAD
+232 

-252 MQEVTDAQADVS
+252 MQEVTDTQAD
-264 KVQQTDDT
+264 VQQTDDV
-272 QITEQKSQVEGLTE
+272 QITEQKSQVTGLTE
-286 TDAAATESVES
+286 TNAAATESVES
-297 DVSVQNAEEPVVQE
+297 DGNVQNVEEPVSQE
-311 VRVESDQTAS
+311 VRVENDQTAS

-337 EDESSLLQQNDTTE
+337 EDDASLLQQNDTTE

-371 VTAAPTT
+371 ITAAPTT

-386 DTLDVIR
+386 NTLDVIR

-489 AQDEQREQASKSSRR
+489 AQDEQREQASKSPRR

-510 LDELSGL
+510 LDEMSGL

>member
-16 PTSASKKSGKDEQEA
+16 QTSASKKSGKDEQEA

-44 NSQQNNPVT
+44 HSQQNNPVT
-53 FQVSDSASNKTAEY
+53 FQVSDSTSNKTVEY

-78 KVIGKTDDADMQK
+78 KVTGKTDDADMQK

-133 DPANLA
+133 DPVNLA

-156 NADFQELMQDVEVLS
+156 NADFQELMQNVEVLS

-186 EVFTQLE
+186 EVFAQLE
-193 QNAAQIT
+193 QNAAQI
-200 DTEEIPQQITEE
+200 
-212 VPRQITDTEEV
+212 
-223 PQQIKEQEP
+223 
-232 QQITEEVPRQIAD
+232 

-252 MQEVTDAQADVS
+252 MQEVTDTQADVL
-264 KVQQTDDT
+264 KVQQTDDV
-272 QITEQKSQVEGLTE
+272 QITEQKSQVTGLTE
-286 TDAAATESVES
+286 TNAAATESVES
-297 DVSVQNAEEPVVQE
+297 DGNVQNVEEPVSQE
-311 VRVESDQTAS
+311 VRVENDQTAS

-337 EDESSLLQQNDTTE
+337 EDDASLLQQNDTTE

-371 VTAAPTT
+371 ITAAPTT
-378 AAPQNVVF
+378 AVPQNVVF
-386 DTLDVIR
+386 NTLDVIR

-489 AQDEQREQASKSSRR
+489 AQDEQREQASKSPRR

-510 LDELSGL
+510 LEELSGL

>member
-16 PTSASKKSGKDEQEA
+16 QTSASKKSGKDEQEA

-44 NSQQNNPVT
+44 HSQQNNPVT
-53 FQVSDSASNKTAEY
+53 FQVSDNTSNKTVEY

-78 KVIGKTDDADMQK
+78 KVTGKTDDADMQK

-133 DPANLA
+133 DPVNLA

-156 NADFQELMQDVEVLS
+156 NADFQELMQNVEVLS
-171 KNLLQELGMTPQEAA
+171 KNLLQELGMTPQEVA
-186 EVFTQLE
+186 EVFAQLE
-193 QNAAQIT
+193 QNAAQI
-200 DTEEIPQQITEE
+200 
-212 VPRQITDTEEV
+212 
-223 PQQIKEQEP
+223 
-232 QQITEEVPRQIAD
+232 

-252 MQEVTDAQADVS
+252 MQEVTDTQADVL
-264 KVQQTDDT
+264 KVQQTDDV
-272 QITEQKSQVEGLTE
+272 QITEQKSQVTGLTE
-286 TDAAATESVES
+286 TNAAATESVES
-297 DVSVQNAEEPVVQE
+297 DGNVQNVEEPVSQE
-311 VRVESDQTAS
+311 VRVENDQTAS

-337 EDESSLLQQNDTTE
+337 EDDASLLQQNDTTE

-371 VTAAPTT
+371 ITAAPTT
-378 AAPQNVVF
+378 TVPQNVVF
-386 DTLDVIR
+386 NTLDVIR

-489 AQDEQREQASKSSRR
+489 AQDEQREQASKSPRR

>member
-16 PTSASKKSGKDEQEA
+16 QTSASKKSGKDEQEA

-44 NSQQNNPVT
+44 HSQQNNPVT
-53 FQVSDSASNKTAEY
+53 FQVSDSTSNKTVEY

-78 KVIGKTDDADMQK
+78 KVTGKTDDADMQK

-133 DPANLA
+133 APVNLA

-156 NADFQELMQDVEVLS
+156 NADFQELMQNVEVLS

-193 QNAAQIT
+193 QNVAQI
-200 DTEEIPQQITEE
+200 
-212 VPRQITDTEEV
+212 
-223 PQQIKEQEP
+223 
-232 QQITEEVPRQIAD
+232 

-252 MQEVTDAQADVS
+252 MQEVTDTQADVL
-264 KVQQTDDT
+264 KVQQTDDV
-272 QITEQKSQVEGLTE
+272 QITEQKSQVTGLTE
-286 TDAAATESVES
+286 TNAAATESVES
-297 DVSVQNAEEPVVQE
+297 DGNVQNVEEPVSQE
-311 VRVESDQTAS
+311 VRVENDQTAS

-337 EDESSLLQQNDTTE
+337 EDDASLLQQNDTTE

-371 VTAAPTT
+371 ITAAPTT
-378 AAPQNVVF
+378 AVPQNVVF
-386 DTLDVIR
+386 NTLDVIR

-489 AQDEQREQASKSSRR
+489 AQDEQREQASKSPRR

>member
-1 MTSANVSKVTAGMTV
+1 MTV
-16 PTSASKKSGKDEQEA
+16 QTSASKKSGKDEQEA

-44 NSQQNNPVT
+44 HSQQNNPVT
-53 FQVSDSASNKTAEY
+53 FQVSDSTSNKTVEY

-78 KVIGKTDDADMQK
+78 KVTGKTDDADMQK

-103 QQEVKELLGVDDAQ
+103 QKEVKELLGVDDAQ

-133 DPANLA
+133 DPVNLA

-156 NADFQELMQDVEVLS
+156 NADFQELMQNVEVLS
-171 KNLLQELGMTPQEAA
+171 KNLLQELGMTPQEVA
-186 EVFTQLE
+186 EVFAQLE
-193 QNAAQIT
+193 QNAAQI
-200 DTEEIPQQITEE
+200 
-212 VPRQITDTEEV
+212 
-223 PQQIKEQEP
+223 
-232 QQITEEVPRQIAD
+232 

-252 MQEVTDAQADVS
+252 MQEVTDTQADVL
-264 KVQQTDDT
+264 KVQQTDDV
-272 QITEQKSQVEGLTE
+272 QITEQKSQVTGLTE
-286 TDAAATESVES
+286 TNAAATESVES
-297 DVSVQNAEEPVVQE
+297 DGNVQNVEEPVSQE
-311 VRVESDQTAS
+311 VRVENDQTAS

-337 EDESSLLQQNDTTE
+337 EDDASLLQQNDTTE

-371 VTAAPTT
+371 ITAAPTT
-378 AAPQNVVF
+378 AVPQNVVF
-386 DTLDVIR
+386 NTLDVIR

-489 AQDEQREQASKSSRR
+489 AQDEQREQASKSPRR